1 MELDADL
8 ALELWDI
15 FVVSIQ
21 LKEKSIVAESY
32 INWLVDNN
40 ISDEDLE
47 ELARQDHYLGG
58 VISTIK
64 EDNELEDEEDTED

>member
-15 FVVSIQ
+15 FAASIQ
-21 LKEKSIVAESY
+21 PKEKSIVAESY
-32 INWLVDNN
+32 VNWLMENN

-47 ELARQDHYLGG
+47 ELARQDQYLG
-58 VISTIK
+58 STIS
-64 EDNELEDEEDTED
+64 EMAAELEVEDDDEDE

>member
-15 FVVSIQ
+15 FAASIQ
-21 LKEKSIVAESY
+21 PKEKSIVAESY

-47 ELARQDHYLGG
+47 DLARQDQFLGSA
-58 VISTIK
+58 ISEMLEENEPED
-64 EDNELEDEEDTED
+64 EDNEE

>member
-15 FVVSIQ
+15 FATSINP
-21 LKEKSIVAESY
+21 KEKSIVAESY
-32 INWLVDNN
+32 VSWLVDNN

-47 ELARQDHYLGG
+47 ELARQDHNLGSA
-58 VISTIK
+58 VSMIMDDADPD
-64 EDNELEDEEDTED
+64 EDDEG

>member
-15 FVVSIQ
+15 FAASINP
-21 LKEKSIVAESY
+21 KEKHLVAESY
-32 INWLVDNN
+32 VGWLVDNN

-47 ELARQDHYLGG
+47 DLARQDSHLGAA
-58 VISTIK
+58 VSEIMENSEPD
-64 EDNELEDEEDTED
+64 EDDEED